1 MDNTITAQVEGEN
14 VQPVAETE
22 TTNTE
27 ANAPDTNVAKS
38 EDQGPKVEVRDSKV
52 FLDGNRVYTREENS
66 KQIAFEKQRYQN
78 ELLSELDVDSFDQVK
93 EVVNQLRDF
102 KVEDG
107 NALNVESLRQTVAKK
122 EATVEELQN
131 TVQRLQTDLLLKDHV
146 GEIYNNMPS
155 SWSADQRSA
164 VLDLMKA
171 RNMIQVDNN
180 QFALKNGE
188 EFLTTDG
195 EKPDYK
201 KAVQVVGETLGLG
214 TGKRGVD
221 LPYGDT
227 QSTTPAGSKAVD
239 ENRLTSDTEY
249 RSAYTSIRRNNPQL
263 ARDSVSDSM
272 VKKQIEKTKSRFS

>member
-1 MDNTITAQVEGEN
+1 MDNTITAQVEGDN
-14 VQPVAETE
+14 VQPVAETD
-22 TTNTE
+22 TTNTG
-27 ANAPDTNVAKS
+27 ANTPDTNVAKS
-38 EDQGPKVEVRDSKV
+38 EDQGPKVEVRDNKV

-93 EVVNQLRDF
+93 DVVNQLRDF

-146 GEIYNNMPS
+146 GEIYNNMPT

-171 RNMIQVDNN
+171 RNMIQVENN
-180 QFALKNGE
+180 QFALKNGD

-201 KAVQVVGETLGLG
+201 KAVNVVGETLGLG
-214 TGKRGVD
+214 TGKKGVD
-221 LPYGDT
+221 LPYGES
-227 QSTTPAGSKAVD
+227 QSTTPAGSKLVD
-239 ENRLTSDTEY
+239 ETRLTSDAEY
-249 RSAYTSIRRNNPQL
+249 RNAYITVRKNHNALDRTSI
-263 ARDSVSDSM
+263 SDAM
-272 VKKQIEKTKSRFS
+272 IKKQMDKNRAKYK

>member
-1 MDNTITAQVEGEN
+1 MDNTITAQVEGDN

-22 TTNTE
+22 TTNTG
-27 ANAPDTNVAKS
+27 ANAPDTNVGKS
-38 EDQGPKVEVRDSKV
+38 EDQGPKVEVRDNKV

-93 EVVNQLRDF
+93 EVVNQLREF

-171 RNMIQVDNN
+171 RNMIQVENN
-180 QFALKNGE
+180 QFALKNGD

-214 TGKRGVD
+214 TGKKGVD
-221 LPYGDT
+221 LPYGES

-239 ENRLTSDTEY
+239 ENRLNSDTEY

-263 ARDSVSDSM
+263 SRDSISDSM

>member
-27 ANAPDTNVAKS
+27 ANAPDTNVGKS
-38 EDQGPKVEVRDSKV
+38 EDQGPKVEVRDNKV

-66 KQIAFEKQRYQN
+66 RQIAFEKQRYQN
-78 ELLSELDVDSFDQVK
+78 ELLNELDVDSFDQVK

-171 RNMIQVDNN
+171 RNMIQVENN
-180 QFALKNGE
+180 QFALKNGN

-195 EKPDYK
+195 
-201 KAVQVVGETLGLG
+201 
-214 TGKRGVD
+214 
-221 LPYGDT
+221 
-227 QSTTPAGSKAVD
+227 S
-239 ENRLTSDTEY
+239 
-249 RSAYTSIRRNNPQL
+249 
-263 ARDSVSDSM
+263 
-272 VKKQIEKTKSRFS
+272 

>member
-22 TTNTE
+22 TTNTG
-27 ANAPDTNVAKS
+27 ANTPDTNVAKS
-38 EDQGPKVEVRDSKV
+38 EDQGPKVEVRDNKV

-93 EVVNQLRDF
+93 EVVTQLRDF
-102 KVEDG
+102 KVDEG

-180 QFALKNGE
+180 QFALKNG
-188 EFLTTDG
+188 
-195 EKPDYK
+195 
-201 KAVQVVGETLGLG
+201 
-214 TGKRGVD
+214 
-221 LPYGDT
+221 
-227 QSTTPAGSKAVD
+227 
-239 ENRLTSDTEY
+239 
-249 RSAYTSIRRNNPQL
+249 
-263 ARDSVSDSM
+263 
-272 VKKQIEKTKSRFS
+272 KSF

>member
-1 MDNTITAQVEGEN
+1 MYNTITAQVEGEN

-27 ANAPDTNVAKS
+27 AKAPDTNVAKS
-38 EDQGPKVEVRDSKV
+38 EDQGPKVEVRDNKV

-66 KQIAFEKQRYQN
+66 RQIAFEKQRYQN
-78 ELLSELDVDSFDQVK
+78 ELLNELDVDSFDQVK

-131 TVQRLQTDLLLKDHV
+131 TVQKLQTDLLLKDHV

-171 RNMIQVDNN
+171 RNMIQVENN
-180 QFALKNGE
+180 QFALKNGN

-201 KAVQVVGETLGLG
+201 KAVTVVGETLGLG
-214 TGKRGVD
+214 TGKKGVD
-221 LPYGDT
+221 LPYGES
-227 QSTTPAGSKAVD
+227 QSTTPAGSKAAD
-239 ENRLTSDTEY
+239 EHRLNTDQEY
-249 RSAYTSIRRNNPQL
+249 RNAYIQVRRTNSALTRETI
-263 ARDSVSDSM
+263 SDAM
-272 VKKQIEKTKSRFS
+272 IKKQIEKTKSKFK

>member
-27 ANAPDTNVAKS
+27 AKAPDTNVAKS
-38 EDQGPKVEVRDSKV
+38 ENQGPKVEVRDNKV

-131 TVQRLQTDLLLKDHV
+131 TVQKLQTDLLLKDHV

-155 SWSADQRSA
+155 SWNADQKSA
-164 VLDLMKA
+164 VVDLMKA
-171 RNMIQVDNN
+171 RNMIQVENN
-180 QFALKNGE
+180 QFALKNGN

-201 KAVQVVGETLGLG
+201 KAVNVVGETLGLG
-214 TGKRGVD
+214 TGKKGVD
-221 LPYGDT
+221 LPYGES

-239 ENRLTSDTEY
+239 EHRLNTDQEY
-249 RSAYTSIRRNNPQL
+249 RNAYIQVRRTNSALTRETI
-263 ARDSVSDSM
+263 SDAM
-272 VKKQIEKTKSRFS
+272 IKKQIEKTKSRFN

>member
-27 ANAPDTNVAKS
+27 AKAPDTNVAKS
-38 EDQGPKVEVRDSKV
+38 ENQGPKVEVRDNKV

-131 TVQRLQTDLLLKDHV
+131 TVQKLQTDLLLKDHI

-171 RNMIQVDNN
+171 RNMIQVENN
-180 QFALKNGE
+180 QFALKNGN

-201 KAVQVVGETLGLG
+201 KAVNVVGETLGLG
-214 TGKRGVD
+214 TGKKGVD
-221 LPYGDT
+221 LPYGES

-239 ENRLTSDTEY
+239 EHRLNTDQEY
-249 RSAYTSIRRNNPQL
+249 RNAYIQVRRTNSALTRETI
-263 ARDSVSDSM
+263 SDAM
-272 VKKQIEKTKSRFS
+272 IKKQIEKTKSRFN

>member
-1 MDNTITAQVEGEN
+1 MDNTITAQVEGDN

-22 TTNTE
+22 TTNTG
-27 ANAPDTNVAKS
+27 ANTPDTNVAKS
-38 EDQGPKVEVRDSKV
+38 EDQGPKVEVRDNKV

-93 EVVNQLRDF
+93 EVVNQLREF

-214 TGKRGVD
+214 TGKKGVD

>member
-1 MDNTITAQVEGEN
+1 MDNTITAQVEGDN
-14 VQPVAETE
+14 VQPVAETD

-27 ANAPDTNVAKS
+27 AVASNTNVAKS
-38 EDQGPKVEVRDSKV
+38 EDQGPKVEVRDNKV

-93 EVVNQLRDF
+93 DVVNQLRDF

-146 GEIYNNMPS
+146 GEIYNNMPT

-171 RNMIQVDNN
+171 RNMIQVENN
-180 QFALKNGE
+180 QFALKNGD

-201 KAVQVVGETLGLG
+201 KAVNVVGETLGLG
-214 TGKRGVD
+214 TGKKGVD
-221 LPYGDT
+221 LPYGES
-227 QSTTPAGSKAVD
+227 QSTTPAGSKSVD
-239 ENRLTSDTEY
+239 ETRLTSDAEY
-249 RSAYTSIRRNNPQL
+249 RNAYITVRKNHNALDRTSI
-263 ARDSVSDSM
+263 SDAM
-272 VKKQIEKTKSRFS
+272 IKKQMDKNRAKYK

>member
-1 MDNTITAQVEGEN
+1 MDNTITAQVEGDN

-27 ANAPDTNVAKS
+27 ANAPDMNVAKS

-66 KQIAFEKQRYQN
+66 RQIAFEKQRYQN

-93 EVVNQLRDF
+93 EVVTQLRDF
-102 KVEDG
+102 KVDEG

-131 TVQRLQTDLLLKDHV
+131 TVQKLQTDLLLKDHV

-171 RNMIQVDNN
+171 RNMIQVENN
-180 QFALKNGE
+180 QFALKNGN
-188 EFLTTDG
+188 EFLTTAG

-201 KAVQVVGETLGLG
+201 KAVNVVGETLGLG
-214 TGKRGVD
+214 SGKKGVD
-221 LPYGDT
+221 LPYGES
-227 QSTTPAGSKAVD
+227 QSTTPAGSKSVD
-239 ENRLTSDTEY
+239 ESRLTSDAEY
-249 RSAYTSIRRNNPQL
+249 RNAYITVRKNHNALDRSGI
-263 ARDSVSDSM
+263 SDAM
-272 VKKQIEKTKSRFS
+272 IKKQMDKNRAKYK

>member
-22 TTNTE
+22 TTNTG
-27 ANAPDTNVAKS
+27 ANTPDTNVAKS
-38 EDQGPKVEVRDSKV
+38 EDQGPKVEVRDNKV

-93 EVVNQLRDF
+93 EVVTQLRDF
-102 KVEDG
+102 KVDEG

>member
-1 MDNTITAQVEGEN
+1 MENTITASVEGDN
-14 VQPVAETE
+14 VQPVADTE
-22 TTNTE
+22 TTVTE
-27 ANAPDTNVAKS
+27 ATASEQVAKS
-38 EDQGPKVEVRDSKV
+38 EDQGPNVEVRDGKYFV
-52 FLDGNRVYTREENS
+52 DGTRVYTREENS

-93 EVVNQLRDF
+93 DVVTQLRDF
-102 KVEDG
+102 KVEEG

-131 TVQRLQTDLLLKDHV
+131 QVNRLKTDLLLKDHV

-155 SWSADQRSA
+155 SWKAEQKTA

-180 QFALKNGE
+180 QFALKNGD

-201 KAVQVVGETLGLG
+201 KAVNLVGESLGLG
-214 TGKRGVD
+214 TGKKGVD
-221 LPYGDT
+221 LPYGES
-227 QSTTPAGSKAVD
+227 QSTTPAGSKSVD
-239 ENRLTSDTEY
+239 MARLESDSQY
-249 RSAYTSIRRNNPQL
+249 RNAYINVRRKNSALSQN
-263 ARDSVSDSM
+263 DVSDAM
-272 VKKQIEKTKSRFS
+272 VKKQMEKQLDRYK

>member
-22 TTNTE
+22 TTNTG
-27 ANAPDTNVAKS
+27 ANTPDTNVAKS
-38 EDQGPKVEVRDSKV
+38 EDQGPKVEVRDNKV

-93 EVVNQLRDF
+93 EVVTQLRDF
-102 KVEDG
+102 KVDEG

-155 SWSADQRSA
+155 SWNADQKSA

-171 RNMIQVDNN
+171 RNMIQVENN
-180 QFALKNGE
+180 QFALKNGD

-201 KAVQVVGETLGLG
+201 KAVQVVGDTLGLG
-214 TGKRGVD
+214 SGKKGVD
-221 LPYGDT
+221 LPYGES
-227 QSTTPAGSKAVD
+227 QSTTPAGSKPVD
-239 ENRLTSDTEY
+239 ESRLTSDAEY
-249 RSAYTSIRRNNPQL
+249 RNAYITVRKNHNALDRNGI
-263 ARDSVSDSM
+263 SDAM
-272 VKKQIEKTKSRFS
+272 IKKQMEKTKAKYK

>member
-1 MDNTITAQVEGEN
+1 MDNTITAQVEGDN

-22 TTNTE
+22 TTNTG
-27 ANAPDTNVAKS
+27 ANTPDTNVAKS
-38 EDQGPKVEVRDSKV
+38 EDQGPKVEVRDNKV

-93 EVVNQLRDF
+93 EVVTQLRDF
-102 KVEDG
+102 KVDEG

-214 TGKRGVD
+214 TGKKGVD
-221 LPYGDT
+221 LPYGES
-227 QSTTPAGSKAVD
+227 QSTTPAGSKSID
-239 ENRLTSDTEY
+239 EGRLKSDQEY
-249 RSAYTSIRRNNPQL
+249 RNAYVTVRRNNPTL
-263 ARDSVSDSM
+263 SRDSLSDSM
-272 VKKQIEKTKSRFS
+272 IKKQIEKTKSRFN

>member
-1 MDNTITAQVEGEN
+1 MENTITASVDGEN
-14 VQPVAETE
+14 VQPVADTE
-22 TTNTE
+22 TTVTE
-27 ANAPDTNVAKS
+27 ATASQQVAKS
-38 EDQGPKVEVRDSKV
+38 EDQGPKVEVRDGKYFV
-52 FLDGNRVYTREENS
+52 DGTRVYTREENS

-93 EVVNQLRDF
+93 DVVTQLRDF
-102 KVEDG
+102 KVEEG

-131 TVQRLQTDLLLKDHV
+131 QVNRLKTDLLLKDHV

-155 SWSADQRSA
+155 SWKAEQKTA

-180 QFALKNGE
+180 QFALKNGD

-201 KAVQVVGETLGLG
+201 KAVSLVGESLGLG
-214 TGKRGVD
+214 TGKKGVD
-221 LPYGDT
+221 LPYGES
-227 QSTTPAGSKAVD
+227 QSSTPTGAKQVD
-239 ENRLTSDTEY
+239 AARLESDAQY
-249 RSAYTSIRRNNPQL
+249 RNAYIQVRRKNSALSQN
-263 ARDSVSDSM
+263 DVSDAM
-272 VKKQIEKTKSRFS
+272 VRKQMEKQLDRYK

>member
-27 ANAPDTNVAKS
+27 AKAPDTNVAKS
-38 EDQGPKVEVRDSKV
+38 ENQGPKVEVRDNKV

-131 TVQRLQTDLLLKDHV
+131 TVQKLQTDLLLKDHI

-155 SWSADQRSA
+155 SWNADQKSA
-164 VLDLMKA
+164 VVDLMKA
-171 RNMIQVDNN
+171 RNMIQVENN
-180 QFALKNGE
+180 QFALKNGN

-201 KAVQVVGETLGLG
+201 KAVNVVGETLGLG
-214 TGKRGVD
+214 TGKKGVD
-221 LPYGDT
+221 LPYGES

-239 ENRLTSDTEY
+239 EHRLNTDQEY
-249 RSAYTSIRRNNPQL
+249 RNAYIQVRRTNSALTRETI
-263 ARDSVSDSM
+263 SDAM
-272 VKKQIEKTKSRFS
+272 IKKQIEKTKSRFN